1 MAPRIARIAGLDA
14 GPAPET
20 GQTHPLRMAREL
32 AKRMAPDALF
42 VGDGANCNNWYKAT
56 FRMQTSPG
64 FLDHE
69 PFGAMGTGLP
79 YAIGAAAAF
88 QEDGSSR
95 QVYLGTGDGAFGQ
108 YLAELASASLHG
120 LAIFVMVANDGTWVP
135 AATSRCACSTARPS
149 VDLNQSRY
157 DLVAEGLECHGEF
170 APTPADVAPTFDRAL
185 AAVRAGKT
193 AVVNVLV
200 DRVAS
205 GDRADP
211 LVQMISF
218 NRLRFGGV

>member
-1 MAPRIARIAGLDA
+1 
-14 GPAPET
+14 
-20 GQTHPLRMAREL
+20 
-32 AKRMAPDALF
+32 

-88 QEDGSSR
+88 AEDGSSR
-95 QVYLGTGDGAFGQ
+95 HVYLGTGDGAFGQ

-120 LAIFVMVANDGTWVP
+120 LAIFVMVANDGTWGS
-135 AATSRCACSTARPS
+135 SRNITLRMFNGTTG

-170 APTPADVAPTFDRAL
+170 APTPADIAPAFDRAL

-218 NRLRFGGV
+218 NRLRFGGI